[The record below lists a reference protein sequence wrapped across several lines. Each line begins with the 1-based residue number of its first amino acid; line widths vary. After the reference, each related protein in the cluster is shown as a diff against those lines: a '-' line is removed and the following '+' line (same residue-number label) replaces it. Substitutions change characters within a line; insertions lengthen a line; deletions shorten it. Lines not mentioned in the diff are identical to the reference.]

1 MSAAPTQVVLRVDAG
16 PDADEEEVAELALR
30 LRDDLEALD
39 VGSVELSRSGTA
51 PAGAKSVDPIEWGT
65 LLVAIGSSPAL
76 MTLIR
81 TANAWIARQRQ
92 GRVRVKI
99 GEDELEL
106 TGASTDDQR
115 RLIDDWLARRGAEPG
130 GDA

>member
-1 MSAAPTQVVLRVDAG
+1 MSAATQVVLRVDAG

-30 LRDDLEALD
+30 LRDDLEAVD
-39 VGSVELSRSGTA
+39 VGSVQLSRSGPA
-51 PAGAKSVDPIEWGT
+51 PPGAKAVDPIEWGT

-81 TANAWIARQRQ
+81 TADAWIARQRH

-99 GEDELEL
+99 GEDELVL
-106 TGASTDDQR
+106 TGASSEDQR
-115 RLIDDWLARRGAEPG
+115 RLVDDWLARRTAEPG
-130 GDA
+130 GNA

>member
-1 MSAAPTQVVLRVDAG
+1 MSATPTQVVLRVDPG
-16 PDADEEEVAELALR
+16 PDADDEELAELALR
-30 LRDDLEALD
+30 LRDDLQALD
-39 VGSVELSRSGTA
+39 VGPVQLSRGGTA

-76 MTLIR
+76 LTLIR
-81 TANAWIARQRQ
+81 TANAWLARQRQ

-99 GEDELEL
+99 GDDELEL

>member
-1 MSAAPTQVVLRVDAG
+1 MG
-16 PDADEEEVAELALR
+16 P
-30 LRDDLEALD
+30 
-39 VGSVELSRSGTA
+39 VELSRSGTA

-76 MTLIR
+76 MMLVR

-92 GRVRVKI
+92 GRIRVKI
-99 GEDELEL
+99 GEDELVL
-106 TGASTDDQR
+106 TGASSEDQR
-115 RLIDDWLARRGAEPG
+115 RVIDDWLARRGAEPG